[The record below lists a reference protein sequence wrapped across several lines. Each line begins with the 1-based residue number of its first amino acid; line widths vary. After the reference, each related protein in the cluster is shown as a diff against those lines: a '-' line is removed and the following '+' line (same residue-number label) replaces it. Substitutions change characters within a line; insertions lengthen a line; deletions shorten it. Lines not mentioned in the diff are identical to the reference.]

1 MKKIILLILLTVST
15 NIFAEWTRVNNTTDG
30 NMIVYID
37 YETFKKK
44 GNKVK
49 IWIMMDFKTVQIIAE
64 DNTRYLSLLTRN
76 EYDCE
81 EETVRML
88 DLYNYSGNMKG
99 GVPVYSQS
107 NMKEEPSSIVPG
119 TIDELN
125 FKIACDKK

>member
-15 NIFAEWTRVNNTTDG
+15 NIFAEWTRVNNSPDG

-49 IWIMMDFKTVQIIAE
+49 IWIMMDFKTVQKSSYGI
-64 DNTRYLSLLTRN
+64 YLSSLTRN

-81 EETVRML
+81 EETGRIL
-88 DLYNYSGNMKG
+88 DLYNYSGNMKDG
-99 GVPVYSQS
+99 MPMYIHS
-107 NMKEEPSSIVPG
+107 NMKEEPSSIAPG
-119 TIDELN
+119 TINEVN

>member
-49 IWIMMDFKTVQIIAE
+49 IWIMMDFKTVQKSSYGI
-64 DNTRYLSLLTRN
+64 YLSLLTRN